1 MLVADQI
8 EKLETAFLDSV
19 TTAFPSP
26 LSEVERAN
34 LHAYLVLSHAILEE
48 EIESAF
54 EDYFD
59 AVSLRL
65 DSNMVPA
72 SGFLLAYAIGDQLSK
87 EVNVSYKNR
96 NTIEFVRNRGREVL
110 MAAIR
115 ANNGLKG
122 HNLERLAKVVGLD
135 WGSFDGALGNAI
147 ADLNTFGGKRGSSS
161 HLSPFSSKVTSISG
175 ELDPDD
181 VKRWVDDA
189 VVAAESIRN
198 YLAFQVASA
207 GQELHRSLNRRCIS
221 SSVRLRASR
230 AILRSRIG

>member
-1 MLVADQI
+1 MRVADQI
-8 EKLETAFLDSV
+8 GKLENAFLDSV

-26 LSEVERAN
+26 LTEVERAN

-87 EVNVSYKNR
+87 EANVSYKSR

-110 MAAIR
+110 MTAIR
-115 ANNGLKG
+115 ANNGLKD
-122 HNLERLAKVVGLD
+122 HNLERLARVVGLD
-135 WGSFDGALGNAI
+135 WGSFDGTLGNAI
-147 ADLNTFGGKRGSSS
+147 ADLNTFGSKRGSSS
-161 HLSPFSSKVTSISG
+161 HLSPFSPKVTSISG

-181 VKRWVDDA
+181 VKKWVDDA
-189 VVAAESIRN
+189 VLAAESIRS
-198 YLAFQVASA
+198 YLTFQVDSA
-207 GQELHRSLNRRCIS
+207 GQELHQSVDRRCMS
-221 SSVRLRASR
+221 SSVRVRASR
-230 AILRSRIG
+230 AIYRSRLG